1 MEKYLSYIKKD
12 DLDAIQLKLQELLAS
27 LHIFYSNLRGIHWN
41 IKDTNFFVIHKKTQ
55 KLYEYIE
62 KIIDIVAE
70 RSRMLG
76 YDSEFRYSEF
86 MKKSFIKELDIES
99 TSNFL
104 PSMESIVCS
113 LTEILKNIFGMRK
126 LIDAAGDYGTA
137 NIMDDIMSDLEK
149 HLWMHKALLENCDCF
164 CHDENESKCCEC
176 DAK

>member
-86 MKKSFIKELDIES
+86 MKNPL
-99 TSNFL
+99 L
-104 PSMESIVCS
+104 RS
-113 LTEILKNIFGMRK
+113 LILNQLLIFCPQ
-126 LIDAAGDYGTA
+126 
-137 NIMDDIMSDLEK
+137 
-149 HLWMHKALLENCDCF
+149 WKALFAVLLRF
-164 CHDENESKCCEC
+164 
-176 DAK
+176 

>member
-12 DLDAIQLKLQELLAS
+12 DLEEIHLKLQELLAS

-55 KLYEYIE
+55 DLYEYIE

-86 MKKSFIKELDIES
+86 IKNPL
-99 TSNFL
+99 L
-104 PSMESIVCS
+104 RS
-113 LTEILKNIFGMRK
+113 LILSQLLIF
-126 LIDAAGDYGTA
+126 YFQC
-137 NIMDDIMSDLEK
+137 
-149 HLWMHKALLENCDCF
+149 KALFAVLPRF
-164 CHDENESKCCEC
+164 
-176 DAK
+176 